1 MTLVA
6 PPLSTSSGKRA
17 EQIYPTLTPA
27 QVARITAHGR
37 PRHVERGEVLVQ
49 AGEQTARLFV
59 VVAGRIDVVRPSAAE
74 EVVVSFSPGM
84 FTGEATML
92 SGRRG
97 LAQIRAGADGEVIEV
112 GRDDLLALLQ
122 TDGELS
128 AIFMR
133 AFILRRVELI
143 NRNVSDVVVVG
154 STHCKGTLRVRE
166 FLVRNGHPHT
176 MLDLDRDP
184 SAQEFLDRI
193 HVTAAEIPVVI
204 TCSKVVLKNPSNQE
218 IADALGFNAAID
230 QTQVRDLVIVG
241 AGPAGLAAAVYGAS
255 EGLDVLVVESTA
267 A

>member
-27 QVARITAHGR
+27 QLARITAHGR

-128 AIFMR
+128 TIFMR
-133 AFILRRVELI
+133 AFILRRGGVVKGGGSGGVGLWASHFQRALRLPGVLPT
-143 NRNVSDVVVVG
+143 NR
-154 STHCKGTLRVRE
+154 
-166 FLVRNGHPHT
+166 HPSHK
-176 MLDLDRDP
+176 P
-184 SAQEFLDRI
+184 
-193 HVTAAEIPVVI
+193 HP
-204 TCSKVVLKNPSNQE
+204 
-218 IADALGFNAAID
+218 
-230 QTQVRDLVIVG
+230 
-241 AGPAGLAAAVYGAS
+241 GPAARRP
-255 EGLDVLVVESTA
+255 D
-267 A
+267 